1 MTPFNAAGTGL
12 KHRLY
17 HQSQSNLYVNVV
29 LRHIDSEKTNS
40 DFQVKSADSV
50 RVFTLIIV
58 RSGAPLF
65 SFFLNLTASLITE
78 SNWTVR
84 SCARVFTGRI
94 WLESN
99 EPKHQL
105 TAPLACAGTAAS
117 RFLASSSS

>member
-17 HQSQSNLYVNVV
+17 HQSQSNDSRAHLYVNVV

-50 RVFTLIIV
+50 RVFTLIVV

-65 SFFLNLTASLITE
+65 SFF
-78 SNWTVR
+78 
-84 SCARVFTGRI
+84 
-94 WLESN
+94 
-99 EPKHQL
+99 
-105 TAPLACAGTAAS
+105 
-117 RFLASSSS
+117 